1 MLALLTA
8 VNLLNYLDRWL
19 LAALLPLIERSF
31 GLSHFQSGVLSSA
44 FVVGYCLFSPLFG
57 YLGDRL
63 SRPRLMALGVFVW
76 SIATLLAGA
85 ATGFAMLLCARVLVG
100 AGEASFGTVAPGFI
114 RDRAGSFQA
123 VNRSL
128 SVFFAAIPVGAALGY
143 VLGGFIGGHYSWG
156 AAFFCGGIPGLLLTI
171 FVARLRESNM
181 SASSGTA
188 NGLQRILEERLLV
201 IAILGYTLQTF
212 ALAGIASFV
221 STYGVSIGFGVDE
234 IGTAFGLILVVT
246 GFLGTYGGG
255 RLCERLMVGAR
266 DPQAGALCYTAV
278 STMLAA
284 PFVALA
290 FSTTDRSVFLG
301 CCFLAELLVFAGTA
315 PLNTVIVQSAPAGLV
330 TFTQGITILSINLLG
345 YLPSPMLIGVVADQ
359 SGSLGTGMQLATI
372 ALLLAG
378 TVWLRSKGSGTQRGS
393 EDCQ

>member
-1 MLALLTA
+1 MLLLLTT

-63 SRPRLMALGVFVW
+63 SRPRLMALGVLVW
-76 SIATLLAGA
+76 SVATLLAGA
-85 ATGFAMLLCARVLVG
+85 ATGFTMLLIARVLVG

-114 RDRAGSFQA
+114 RDQAGNFQA

-143 VLGGFIGGHYSWG
+143 VLGGVIGGQYSWG
-156 AAFFCGGIPGLLLTI
+156 AAFLCGGIPGLLLTL
-171 FVARLRESNM
+171 FVLRLQDSSTPSPAEPSN
-181 SASSGTA
+181 S
-188 NGLQRILEERLLV
+188 LHQVLRERLLV
-201 IAILGYTLQTF
+201 IAIVGYTFQTF

-221 STYGVSIGFGVDE
+221 STYGVSIGFAVDE

-246 GFLGTYGGG
+246 GLFGTYGGG
-255 RLCERLMVGAR
+255 RLCEKLTAGTR
-266 DPQAGALCYTAV
+266 DPRAGALRYTAL

-284 PFVALA
+284 PFVAIA
-290 FSTTDRSVFLG
+290 FSTSDRSVFLG

-315 PLNTVIVQSAPAGLV
+315 PLNTVIVQSAPPGLV

-359 SGSLGTGMQLATI
+359 SGSLGFGMQLATI

-378 TVWLRSKGSGTQRGS
+378 IVWLRSKGIGTQRGP
-393 EDCQ
+393 ENCQ